1 MNAKEAYD
9 IAESAYEVK
18 CAKQLDFILRQ
29 IEECASKGEFAYI
42 AHQLYPENIKPLGR
56 LGYTVSIGH
65 SVLNDNTDYIIEWRN
80 V

>member
-1 MNAKEAYD
+1 MNAKEAYG

-42 AHQLYPENIKPLGR
+42 AHQLYPENRKPLER
-56 LGYTVSIGH
+56 LGYTVSIRH
-65 SVLNDNTDYIIEWRN
+65 SIVNNITAYIIEWRN